1 MDGGSGLLDL
11 ELELDSCL
19 LRDGEETIPAPGAA
33 SSAMPAG
40 SSWSCGLCLGVS
52 GSGKDNS
59 GGGDGGGVG

>member
-19 LRDGEETIPAPGAA
+19 LRDGGETTSASGAA
-33 SSAMPAG
+33 PSARPAG

-52 GSGKDNS
+52 GSGKDSS